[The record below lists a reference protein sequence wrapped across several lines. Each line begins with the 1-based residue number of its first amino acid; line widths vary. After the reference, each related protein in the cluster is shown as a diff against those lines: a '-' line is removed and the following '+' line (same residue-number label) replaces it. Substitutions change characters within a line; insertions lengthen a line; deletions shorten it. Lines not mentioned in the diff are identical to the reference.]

1 VGGESAA
8 RDVSKEGKYRPARD
22 VEDDDEGTRSW
33 KENELAK
40 ILLSLAS
47 DRFFRCNKPCR
58 KIRNAFR
65 HWRYGINR
73 QRPRCKWTL
82 SNKTRHNDHSLIH

>member
-1 VGGESAA
+1 MEVGGESAA

-40 ILLSLAS
+40 IL
-47 DRFFRCNKPCR
+47 
-58 KIRNAFR
+58 
-65 HWRYGINR
+65 
-73 QRPRCKWTL
+73 
-82 SNKTRHNDHSLIH
+82 